1 MLYIII
7 IVFAAALL
15 LISTEHITGIN
26 RAAVAVFCAAMGWV
40 AYISYGA
47 DFVMAEHSAQYLDFL
62 NGSPSN
68 SSSVK
73 SFIAGNIFIHYV
85 GIAAELVLYLL
96 ATVTIVQILQA
107 NGCFDGLARWMQDSS
122 SRKMFWKMSVV
133 TFLISM
139 NINNLT
145 TAMLMLIFM
154 RSMISEQR
162 NRFLFGC
169 MIVIAANCGGALTV
183 IGDPVG
189 LTFWN
194 REYVSATTYS
204 LTMLLP
210 VLLVWLLPTYVISR
224 KLPGIIR
231 RPIGRLLPYRGNDT
245 MLRGWQKT
253 IMLIVGIGGLWL
265 IPNFRNYTKLS
276 PFVAALLVLSL
287 LWIVD
292 EIVNRRLIMQGKNT
306 SNQRMPQAMQYSA
319 VQMMFYISGIILLVA
334 VVKET
339 GVFSSIP
346 GWIESNSDN
355 VWVVALLASVV
366 ASVTD
371 TFAISEWCAALHP
384 VVNELG
390 QGSVNSTYWIATAFT
405 AQMSGNLLLIGSWA
419 GLTLVRTERLPIGWY
434 AKNVLPWVAIAMVAG
449 VAFILYI

>member
-40 AYISYGA
+40 AYISFGS
-47 DFVMAEHSAQYLDFL
+47 DFVMAEHSAQYMDFL
-62 NGSPSN
+62 NGTPM
-68 SSSVK
+68 SSSNVK

-107 NGCFDGLARWMQDSS
+107 NGCFDGLAHWMQDSS
-122 SRKMFWKMSVV
+122 SRKMFWKMSVI
-133 TFLISM
+133 TFLLSM

-145 TAMLMLIFM
+145 TAMLMLVFM

-162 NRFLFGC
+162 SRFLFGC
-169 MIVIAANCGGALTV
+169 MIVITANCGGALTV

-194 REYVSATTYS
+194 REYVSATAYS
-204 LTMLLP
+204 MTMFLP
-210 VLLVWLLPTYVISR
+210 IMIAWLIPSYAISR
-224 KLPGIIR
+224 RLPGRIR
-231 RPIGRLLPYRGNDT
+231 KPIGSFLPYRGNDT

-253 IMLIVGIGGLWL
+253 LMLIVGIGGLWL
-265 IPNFRNYTKLS
+265 IPSFRNYTKLS
-276 PFVAALLVLSL
+276 PFVAALLVLSV

-292 EIVNRRLIMQGKNT
+292 EIVNRRLIVQGKNT

-339 GVFSSIP
+339 GIFNAIP

-355 VWVVALLASVV
+355 VWIVAVTASVV

-371 TFAISEWCAALHP
+371 TFAIAEWCAALHP

-390 QGSVNSTYWIATAFT
+390 QGSVNSTYWIASAFT
-405 AQMSGNLLLIGSWA
+405 AQMAGNLLLIGSWA
-419 GLTLVRTERLPIGWY
+419 GLTLVRTERLPIRWY
-434 AKNVLPWVAIAMVAG
+434 AKNVMPWVAISMIAG
-449 VAFILYI
+449 VAIILYI